1 MVKDT
6 HINLRGSPSKRQRGR
21 AESENSWCS
30 PFHVPLDG
38 SLGNEFETVSPP
50 GFCLVPAE
58 GLFSLQ
64 VFL

>member
-1 MVKDT
+1 MVKDA

-21 AESENSWCS
+21 AESENSWWS
-30 PFHVPLDG
+30 LFHVPLDG
-38 SLGNEFETVSPP
+38 SLGIEFETVIPP
-50 GFCLVPAE
+50 GFCFVPAE